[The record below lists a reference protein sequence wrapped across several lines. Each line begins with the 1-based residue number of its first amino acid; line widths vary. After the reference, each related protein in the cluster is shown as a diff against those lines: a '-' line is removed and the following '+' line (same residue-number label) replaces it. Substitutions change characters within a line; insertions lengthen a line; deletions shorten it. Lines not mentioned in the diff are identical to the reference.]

1 LKSNHIETYL
11 EVTNIYADI
20 MESVYYGHLKQY
32 FHDTAKLIQK
42 AAKSQEF
49 LFTDSVNSGVG
60 VRTENAVMTT

>member
-1 LKSNHIETYL
+1 
-11 EVTNIYADI
+11 